1 MLKEEPDE
9 FRNSRLD
16 SVALTDAISPKNS
29 SRNSDEPIL
38 CCIPFKYNYNKT
50 SFSFRI
56 YDQND
61 YLICICFDCCTWI
74 KEFYFD
80 KCSCCSYN
88 YTCFCIC
95 CKLSFQ

>member
-1 MLKEEPDE
+1 MILESLS
-9 FRNSRLD
+9 NSQLD
-16 SVALTDAISPKNS
+16 TIALTETKTL
-29 SRNSDEPIL
+29 SRNSDEPIV
-38 CCIPFKYNYNKT
+38 CCFPYKYQ
-50 SFSFRI
+50 FSHQI
-56 YDQND
+56 YDQSD
-61 YLICICFDCCTWI
+61 CLICICFDCCTWI